1 MGLSHIQRVQQILL
15 NHGPLTVEQIL
26 TIIKSQTV
34 QVPSSRQLNNI
45 LSKNPKMFFKA
56 GKEKTSTALHVPYNV
71 IIWCHVNYEEEE

>member
-26 TIIKSQTV
+26 AIIKSQTR
-34 QVPSSRQLNNI
+34 QVPNSRQLNNI

-56 GKEKTSTALHVPYNV
+56 GKQKTSTALRASYHV